1 MGSTPHGGADLQVQP
16 FRRHLAGLMRPE
28 LPGLADE
35 IIAEIRATI
44 PEYARPLDGAY
55 GRALRGNVDQALASF
70 VDMVADPDAP
80 RDHLAEVCRR
90 LGRLEARQGRS
101 LDSLQAA
108 YLLGTRVA
116 WRRVMGLGE
125 RAGLP
130 SPVMSQLA
138 DAAFDYLD
146 DLASESRS
154 GYLDERAASAEGRR
168 ESRRRLLVLL
178 LELPPPSPPAVAELA
193 EHAAWEVP
201 GEVTMVAVQP
211 GPALAVPAPEGGLLA
226 DLACAEPHL
235 LVPGPLTASWQAE
248 VMPLLCGRPAA
259 AGLTVPAAAAADSL
273 RWARQALTLA
283 QRGVIDGNFIRCE
296 DHLITL
302 WLLADEALA
311 GQVARREL
319 AGLADLTPRRRCQLI
334 DTLAAV
340 LETRG
345 TAAQV
350 AERLGVHPQT
360 VRYRIR
366 KLEQILGSGLTDPVN
381 RFATELAVR
390 AQRLRERAS
399 RHLDGRSVPSPR
411 AAGTRP
417 SAPDPA
423 GMLRAHIGRAN
434 GHQRSPAP

>member
-1 MGSTPHGGADLQVQP
+1 MGSTPRGGADLQVEP
-16 FRRHLAGLMRPE
+16 FRRHLAELMRPE
-28 LPGLADE
+28 LPGLADQ

-44 PEYARPLDGAY
+44 PEYARPLDGPY

-70 VDMVADPDAP
+70 VEMVADPDAP
-80 RDHLAEVCRR
+80 RDDLAEVCRR

-130 SPVMSQLA
+130 SAVMSQLA
-138 DAAFDYLD
+138 DAMFDYLD

-168 ESRRRLLVLL
+168 ESRRRLLVML

-193 EHAAWEVP
+193 EYAAWDVP

-211 GPALAVPAPEGGLLA
+211 GPELAVPAPEGALLA

-235 LVPGPLTASWQAE
+235 LVPGPLTPSRQAE
-248 VMPLLCGRPAA
+248 MMPLLSGRRAA
-259 AGLTVPAAAAADSL
+259 GGLTVPLAAAADSL

-283 QRGVIDGNFIRCE
+283 QRGVIEGNFVRCE

-311 GQVARREL
+311 EQVARREL

-350 AERLGVHPQT
+350 ADLLGVHPQT

-390 AQRLRERAS
+390 AQGLRDRAS
-399 RHLDGRSVPSPR
+399 RHLDGRSAPSPR
-411 AAGTRP
+411 AAISWR

-423 GMLRAHIGRAN
+423 AMLRAHIGRAS
-434 GHQRSPAP
+434 GQ

>member
-1 MGSTPHGGADLQVQP
+1 MGSTPHGGADLQVEQ

-28 LPGLADE
+28 LPGLADQ
-35 IIAEIRATI
+35 IIAEIRAAI

-80 RDHLAEVCRR
+80 RDRLTGVCRR

-116 WRRVMGLGE
+116 WRRVMDLGE

-154 GYLDERAASAEGRR
+154 GYLEERAACAEGRR
-168 ESRRRLLVLL
+168 ESRRRLLVML

-193 EHAAWEVP
+193 EHAAWDVP

-211 GPALAVPAPEGGLLA
+211 GPGLAVPEPEGGLLA
-226 DLACAEPHL
+226 DLACAEPYL
-235 LVPGPLTASWQAE
+235 LVPGPLTASRQAG
-248 VMPLLCGRPAA
+248 VMPLLGGRQAA
-259 AGLTVPAAAAADSL
+259 AGLTVPLAAAADSL

-283 QRGVIDGNFIRCE
+283 QRGVIEGNFVRCE
-296 DHLITL
+296 DHLIAL

-311 GQVARREL
+311 EQVARREL

-390 AQRLRERAS
+390 AQGLRDRAS
-399 RHLDGRSVPSPR
+399 RHLDGRSAPSPR
-411 AAGTRP
+411 AGITWR

-423 GMLRAHIGRAN
+423 AMLRSHIGRAS
-434 GHQRSPAP
+434 GQ